1 VASPG
6 TRQERGRFKV
16 VITDYTFPDFSR
28 YADELKDLP
37 VDLVVPVDATLE
49 AFVAEARDADA
60 LIHEHLFLTA
70 PVIDALERCRIVSHH
85 GKGVDNIAVDRA
97 TERGIIVANVLDA
110 SVHEVS
116 EHVFALLLAVR
127 RKIFDYD
134 RALRAGRWHVG
145 VGEPVRRLHGS
156 TLGLVGFGNLARHVA
171 VKARAFGMNVIAYA
185 RHPGG
190 ALEQQYGL
198 KFASLED
205 VMSTADAISVHLPLT
220 HETRGIVSR
229 AMLDRMKS
237 DAVIVN
243 ISRGGL
249 VDEEALVE
257 ALAGGR
263 IAGAGLDVLA
273 EEPPATDH
281 PILRLANVVI
291 TPHCAWYSE
300 EGRDDVERRT
310 AREVAR
316 VLAGGRPVSWVNP
329 GAAQAFS
336 ARFETGHPN
345 RSGGLHPHSPGLV
358 GGTQRKNAP

>member
-1 VASPG
+1 
-6 TRQERGRFKV
+6 

-28 YADELKDLP
+28 YADELKHLS
-37 VDLVVPVDATLE
+37 VDLVVPADGTLE

-70 PVIDALERCRIVSHH
+70 PLIDALARCRIISHH

-97 TERGIIVANVLDA
+97 TGCGIIVANVLDA

-127 RKIFDYD
+127 RKLLAYD
-134 RALRAGRWHVG
+134 TGAKAGRWHVA

-171 VKARAFGMNVIAYA
+171 VKARAFGMNVVAYA
-185 RHPGG
+185 RHPTS
-190 ALEQQYGL
+190 ALEQQYGV
-198 KFASLED
+198 KFRSLDD
-205 VMSTADAISVHLPLT
+205 VMSTSDAISVHLPLT
-220 HETRGIVSR
+220 PETQRIVSR
-229 AMLDRMKS
+229 DLIDRMRP

-249 VDEEALVE
+249 LDENALVE
-257 ALAGGR
+257 ALRSGR
-263 IAGAGLDVLA
+263 IAGAGLDVLV
-273 EEPPATDH
+273 EEPPPTDH
-281 PILRLANVVI
+281 PILGLPNVVI

-329 GAAQAFS
+329 DVGPRFA
-336 ARFETGHPN
+336 ARFEMARPIPSGSQANQLGEELRHPTG
-345 RSGGLHPHSPGLV
+345 S
-358 GGTQRKNAP
+358 